1 MQDVGMFL
9 TALFSS
15 HITPQPHPHHR
26 VGQGGEFVVVGYTAF
41 SEKARSKV
49 MRF

>member
-1 MQDVGMFL
+1 MQDVSPL
-9 TALFSS
+9 
-15 HITPQPHPHHR
+15 QPHPHHR
-26 VGQGGEFVVVGYTAF
+26 VGQGEFVVVGYTAF